1 MQMKKNLLRFALKHI
16 FTECCL
22 FTDSWKGYVRN
33 FYPKHEIVNHEVG
46 YVSPTGVNTNQIES
60 AWKHIRRTFRTHI
73 RVSKH
78 NIHLYAKESAYKFNN
93 IPSFETVILCLI

>member
-1 MQMKKNLLRFALKHI
+1 MKKNLLRFTLKHI

-22 FTDSWKGYVRN
+22 FTDSWKGYVSFKN